1 MSTERTAELL
11 AVAKRIADALPET
24 VTEVVVTGSVSRGV
38 ADDVSDIEMLI
49 VTPDEPELETCFA
62 LAADA
67 GLTALGTWG
76 PQGQPTKRVSGYREG
91 VPIELIWWSRA
102 QAEAAVDAILEG
114 QVAGTADALANG
126 VALRTSGL
134 LARWQERLSHYP
146 DELAA
151 AQIEDAALTWGG
163 FAAAGLLTIVRPEER
178 FSMLERM
185 LDDAIRVTR
194 IVFALNRVWQPTTKR
209 LAARVEPLAIK
220 PDRLAERI
228 EEALTE
234 PDPLRAV
241 TLMTELQADTVAL
254 APEGPNI
261 LRARE
266 WLSDALKILARQ
278 VSNPASAFRLG
289 GERRPERPP
298 GDEGGTE

>member
-1 MSTERTAELL
+1 VALTAKAEELRKI
-11 AVAKRIADALPET
+11 AQRIADALPAEIE
-24 VTEVVVTGSVSRGV
+24 EVVLTGSVSRGV

-49 VTPDEPELETCFA
+49 VTPGEPALETCFA
-62 LAADA
+62 LAAAA
-67 GLTALGTWG
+67 GLTALGSWG
-76 PQGQPTKRVSGYREG
+76 PQGQPTKRVSGYCEG
-91 VPIELIWWSRA
+91 APIELVWWSRA
-102 QAEAAVDAILEG
+102 HAEAAVDAIFEG

-126 VALRTSGL
+126 VALRPSGI

-151 AQIEDAALTWGG
+151 AEIEDAALTWGG
-163 FAAAGLLTIVRPEER
+163 FAAAGLLTIVRDGER
-178 FSMLERM
+178 LSMLERM
-185 LDDAIRVTR
+185 VDDAIRVTR
-194 IVFALNRVWQPTTKR
+194 IAFALNRVWQPTTKR

-254 APEGPNI
+254 APDGPNI
-261 LRARE
+261 VRARQ
-266 WLSDALKILARQ
+266 WLSDALVILGQ
-278 VSNPASAFRLG
+278 Q
-289 GERRPERPP
+289 
-298 GDEGGTE
+298 

>member
-1 MSTERTAELL
+1 VALTAKAEELRKI
-11 AVAKRIADALPET
+11 AQRIADALPAEIE
-24 VTEVVVTGSVSRGV
+24 EVVLTGSVSRGV

-49 VTPDEPELETCFA
+49 VTPGEPALETCFA
-62 LAADA
+62 LAAAA
-67 GLTALGTWG
+67 GLTALGSWG
-76 PQGQPTKRVSGYREG
+76 PQGQPTKRVSGYCEG
-91 VPIELIWWSRA
+91 APIELVWWSRA
-102 QAEAAVDAILEG
+102 HAEAAVDAIFEG

-126 VALRTSGL
+126 VPLRTSGL

-151 AQIEDAALTWGG
+151 AEIEDAALTWGG
-163 FAAAGLLTIVRPEER
+163 FAAAGLLTIVRDGER
-178 FSMLERM
+178 LSMLERM
-185 LDDAIRVTR
+185 VDDAIRVTR

-254 APEGPNI
+254 APDGPNI
-261 LRARE
+261 VRARQ
-266 WLSDALKILARQ
+266 WLSDALVILGQ
-278 VSNPASAFRLG
+278 Q
-289 GERRPERPP
+289 
-298 GDEGGTE
+298 